1 MIKTQHTYASDQKTE
16 TFFRSLKTNK
26 QTKKTNKTKQQQ
38 KKNKKM
44 DYPLEFSE
52 NNISMLTD

>member
-26 QTKKTNKTKQQQ
+26 QTKKTKQNKTTTTKKQ
-38 KKNKKM
+38 
-44 DYPLEFSE
+44 E
-52 NNISMLTD
+52 NGLSLGVFRK